1 MISGDRAL
9 ASGKKGAFFNTLEE
23 LHRHFDRIDVICPK
37 VPVHRFDMVLF
48 GNVHVH
54 PSPWPLLFQPLWI
67 LRKGREVIRHSSLD
81 IRHWLATVHE
91 YPPFYNGIGA
101 WLLHRATKIPYV
113 LEVMHVPGW
122 PRASGVKEIFYRWL
136 MRLFIARDA
145 RNARAV
151 RVINE
156 RQTAQFLEAA
166 GVPRLKLLYAPAFY
180 IDVSTFKPYEV
191 GPRKQYDVTFV
202 GRMAT
207 NKGLDIFLDV
217 MERTGLVGV
226 AIGEGPMLEWARS
239 ESKRRGLKIHF
250 PGFAK
255 DSAEVARYLNESRL
269 LLMPSLNEGGPRVV
283 LEAMA
288 CGIPVV
294 ATPVGIVPDV
304 LPPECIEEWNPADIA
319 DKVTNI
325 LGDSELYTRLREH
338 GIATA
343 QRFERTSAV
352 SALANALKRLTQ

>member
-9 ASGKKGAFFNTLEE
+9 AAGKQGAFFNTLQE
-23 LHRHFDRIDVICPK
+23 LHRHFDRIDVICPNAG
-37 VPVHRFDMVLF
+37 VQRYDMVLF

-54 PSPWPLLFQPLWI
+54 PSPWPLLLQPLWI
-67 LRKGREVIRHSSLD
+67 LRKGRHIVRDSGLGF
-81 IRHWLATVHE
+81 RNCLMTVHE

-101 WLLHRATKIPYV
+101 WMLHRATKIPYV
-113 LEVMHVPGW
+113 LELHHVPGY
-122 PRASGVKEIFYRWL
+122 PRASGMRELLYRML
-136 MRLFIARDA
+136 TRFCIAYDA
-145 RNARAV
+145 RRAVAV
-151 RVINE
+151 RVVNE
-156 RQTAQFLEAA
+156 RQVPQFLESA
-166 GVPRLKLLYAPAFY
+166 GIPRLKLFYAPAIY
-180 IDVSTFKPYEV
+180 LDLSTFTPVET
-191 GPRKQYDVTFV
+191 PKQYDVSFV

-217 MERTGLVGV
+217 LERTGLVGV
-226 AIGEGPMLEWARS
+226 AVGEGPLLEWARR

-255 DSAEVARYLNESRL
+255 DSAQVARYLNQSRL

-288 CGIPVV
+288 CGVPVV

-304 LPPECIEEWNPADIA
+304 LPPECIEEWDAGDIA

-325 LGDSELYTRLREH
+325 LGDAQLYARLREH

-343 QRFERTSAV
+343 QRFERSAAV
-352 SALANALKRLTQ
+352 AQFVARISKIL